1 MGDVRNYGRRGLTG
15 TLIEGSSDL
24 KHSNL
29 GKTGDAPP
37 VTEFEMWTVLSSPGC
52 FHLGI
57 VLNTELPVSARE
69 MVTYRRRSAYDWRAR
84 LSLE

>member
-1 MGDVRNYGRRGLTG
+1 MRR
-15 TLIEGSSDL
+15 
-24 KHSNL
+24 
-29 GKTGDAPP
+29 P